1 MLRDNRSF
9 PHLRSRPGPLST
21 FSTGS
26 SSVYSQW
33 NALRYATRVSSF
45 STQFNLHQL
54 LKCLKTGEPL
64 RVFSHLYWI
73 ITTCSKKQVMDANI
87 IESPK
92 YNALSACLWTMLL
105 SKYEDSNYLQ
115 KNSPQYISNSKEERK
130 ANDRTGWTEELE
142 LSLY

>member
-92 YNALSACLWTMLL
+92 YNALSACLWNMKTQITFKRIHPNISLIAKKKERLMT
-105 SKYEDSNYLQ
+105 EQDGQ
-115 KNSPQYISNSKEERK
+115 KNLNLAFTKYFC
-130 ANDRTGWTEELE
+130 
-142 LSLY
+142 